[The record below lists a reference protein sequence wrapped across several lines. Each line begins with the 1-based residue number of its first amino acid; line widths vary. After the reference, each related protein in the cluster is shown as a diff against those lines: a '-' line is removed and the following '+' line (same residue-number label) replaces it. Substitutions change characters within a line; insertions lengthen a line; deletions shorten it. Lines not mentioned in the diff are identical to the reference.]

1 MKEQMLTEVIRRYGF
16 ENTLTILFA
25 QAVEDRFF
33 NIIELIDLFEEIMED
48 F

>member
-1 MKEQMLTEVIRRYGF
+1 MKEQMLTEVIRKYGF
-16 ENTLTILFA
+16 ENILTIMFA
-25 QAVEDRFF
+25 EAVEDKFF